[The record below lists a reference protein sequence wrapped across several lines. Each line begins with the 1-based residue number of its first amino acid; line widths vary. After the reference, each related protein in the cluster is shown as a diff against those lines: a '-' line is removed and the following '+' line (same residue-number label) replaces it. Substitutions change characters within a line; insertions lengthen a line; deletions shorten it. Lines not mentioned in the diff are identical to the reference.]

1 VANILEK
8 LEKARRDAELKAL
21 AEKNAVDAK
30 IASEAMAK
38 AQEEAT
44 WAREEA
50 QKELDKAKYEAS
62 RTQIE
67 TLSQLPKM
75 QLSLSDIYSIL
86 ATIRQDQQNQYQA
99 EKSLFGAL
107 LAVMFLIAID
117 VGFILYA
124 VISFVIATA
133 VYIF

>member
-1 VANILEK
+1 MANILEK
-8 LEKARRDAELKAL
+8 LEKASREAELKAL
-21 AEKNAVDAK
+21 AEKNAMDAK
-30 IASEAMAK
+30 IASETAAK
-38 AQEEAT
+38 AQEEAS
-44 WAREEA
+44 
-50 QKELDKAKYEAS
+50 K
-62 RTQIE
+62 TQIE

-75 QLSLSDIYSIL
+75 QVTLSDISSIL
-86 ATIRQDQQNQYQA
+86 ATIRQDQATQHQV

-124 VISFVIATA
+124 IISFVIATA